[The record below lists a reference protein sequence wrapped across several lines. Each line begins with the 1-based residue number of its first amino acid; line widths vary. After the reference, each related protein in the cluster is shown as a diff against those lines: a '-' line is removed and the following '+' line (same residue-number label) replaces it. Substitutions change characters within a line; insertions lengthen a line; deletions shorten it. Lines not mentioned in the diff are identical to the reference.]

1 MKISAESVNDARQN
15 AEHRVDEQKTSDR
28 FSQLLKSKNEK
39 SREKSHDKQIGDKK
53 DGGDAQKKSPP
64 AALDLA
70 SINPLAAD
78 ASPSHF
84 SQSPLAADPGKVAQP
99 GASIP
104 PEIERLTTEMG
115 HQVDIFRQGGK
126 AEAINITF
134 DSKTLE
140 GLQVQI
146 RQQEGEL
153 GIRFVTQSDNVSKL
167 LSRHTGELREALTS
181 RGVKI
186 GSIAI
191 SNPRSSPVM
200 QRSGRAGV

>member
-1 MKISAESVNDARQN
+1 MRISAESVNQARQGT
-15 AEHRVDEQKTSDR
+15 EHQVDEQKISDR
-28 FSQLLKSKNEK
+28 FSQMLKSKN
-39 SREKSHDKQIGDKK
+39 EKSHDKQIGDKK
-53 DGGDAQKKSPP
+53 DGGDAEKKSPP

-84 SQSPLAADPGKVAQP
+84 SQSPVVADPGKVAQP
-99 GASIP
+99 VASVS

-115 HQVDIFRQGGK
+115 HQIDIFRQGGK

-134 DSKTLE
+134 DSKTLQ

-146 RQQEGEL
+146 QQQGGEL

-191 SNPRSSPVM
+191 SNARSSPVM
-200 QRSGRAGV
+200 QRSGRAEV